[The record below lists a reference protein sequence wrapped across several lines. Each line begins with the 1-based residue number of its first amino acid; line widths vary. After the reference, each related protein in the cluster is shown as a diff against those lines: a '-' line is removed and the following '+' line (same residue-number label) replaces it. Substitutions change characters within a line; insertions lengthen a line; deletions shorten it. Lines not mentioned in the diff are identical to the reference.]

1 MPDAASDDEN
11 AVAAPICT
19 AASRRASKFA
29 AASWPVAFTFDMAFS
44 KSAEA
49 FTANPKPT
57 AATAPTFSRPSPSVF
72 IDCFDCSASLARSW
86 ASSFSCLLS
95 FALAAMFRSAASVSL
110 SVDALACPIFAWKSE
125 I

>member
-11 AVAAPICT
+11 AVSAPICT

-29 AASWPVAFTFDMAFS
+29 AASCPVAFTFDMACS

-72 IDCFDCSASLARSW
+72 IDCFDCSASLARS
-86 ASSFSCLLS
+86 
-95 FALAAMFRSAASVSL
+95 
-110 SVDALACPIFAWKSE
+110 
-125 I
+125 